1 MKNSIILFFALWVSV
16 STGAQSLNAYILYLH
31 NPGCDNQS
39 GQLMVE
45 AVGGSG
51 NYTYLWSNGSTTNT
65 AYNLGSGFHS
75 VTVYSGGDSVVATVI
90 LDPFGIENVL
100 VQHACSGDLGGIY
113 LDNITATYPLQFHW
127 YQNGILMS
135 ENSSS
140 NQNLVPDTYQ
150 YAMIDAEGCI
160 DSGTVVISASSPHMD
175 VFLSDSALC
184 WGTSSQVWFTPGF
197 TLIDGSGNHFNS
209 TIDTF
214 TYIDQMG
221 SSGIPQ
227 QGLDSLGCWSNYI
240 DQFPF
245 VYLQPH
251 PDQMT
256 LYLIQDTLSLS
267 FVPFLSPDPVNTYSW
282 YRNGVLVTENAFSY
296 LVVNTGGLYS
306 VIRTNQYGCVNNGIM
321 QVSFA
326 YVDQLDGDEI
336 RIYPNPSG
344 TGELWQVE
352 VKNIDQTLNYRLFDS
367 NGRQLSFGECTM
379 QQNAISVPPNAG
391 VYFLEIENK
400 RYKLMATD

>member
-1 MKNSIILFFALWVSV
+1 MKNSIILIISLWVSI

-31 NPGCDNQS
+31 GPSCDNQS
-39 GQLMVE
+39 GQLMVQ

-51 NYTYLWSNGSTTNT
+51 NYTYLWSNGSTNDTIS
-65 AYNLGSGFHS
+65 NLSAGSYS
-75 VTVYSGGDSVVATVI
+75 VTVYSGVDSVVKNLNVA
-90 LDPFGIENVL
+90 PFGVSNVF
-100 VQHACSGDLGGIY
+100 VHNACNGNGGSIY
-113 LDNITATYPLQFHW
+113 LDDIIAPYPLQFHW
-127 YQNGILMS
+127 YQNQVLMNES
-135 ENSSS
+135 GHMIS
-140 NQNLVPDTYQ
+140 NLAAGNYQ
-150 YAMIDAEGCI
+150 YAVIDAEGCI
-160 DSGTVVISASSPHMD
+160 DSGPVVVSASSPHLD
-175 VFLSDSALC
+175 VFLSDSSLC

-197 TLIDGSGNHFNS
+197 TLIDGSGNYYNS

-227 QGLDSLGCWSNYI
+227 QGMDSLGCWSNYI

-296 LVVNTGGLYS
+296 LVVNTGGFYS
-306 VIRTNQYGCVNNGIM
+306 VGRTNQYGCSNNGTL

-326 YVDQLDGDEI
+326 TVDQLDNDEI
-336 RIYPNPSG
+336 HIYPNPSI
-344 TGELWQVE
+344 TGESWQVE
-352 VKNIDQTLNYRLFDS
+352 VKNFNRTLSYRLFDS

-379 QQNAISVPPNAG
+379 PQNAISVPSNAG